1 METDNNDAVRVNI
14 EEGRAEIT
22 RIRTYIKDNKRYIEQ
37 NYGKDVTK
45 RRPEYKRLSD
55 SHLKKIITMI
65 TDLFQQY
72 YPATGYSDVETYLMH
87 QTLLDNNVDVVG
99 NARMVL
105 QTIDSIIKYPRRAQY
120 YYDCWKKEVDE
131 LRRRS
136 KMPEIMAPVGSWE
149 SLQAAIQG
157 GADAV
162 YFGVGKLNMR
172 SRSAANF
179 TVGDLPRIVQT
190 AQAAGVRTYLT
201 VNTIIYNNEIEEM
214 HSLVDAAQTAGI
226 SAVIASD
233 MAVITYANSIG
244 MEVHISTQCNVS
256 NTEAVRYYSR
266 FADVIVTAREL
277 PLKQVAEITQ
287 FIHDND
293 IRGPKGGLVQV
304 EVFAHG
310 ALCMSVSGK
319 CYLSLDNYNY
329 SANRG
334 ACLQVCRRGYIV
346 KDKESDLELE
356 IDNEYIMSPKDL
368 CTIGFLDKIV
378 KAGVRVLKIEG
389 RGRSA
394 DYVRT
399 VTECYRE
406 AVESIG
412 DGSYS
417 KEKIDGWMQRLATVF
432 NRGFWDGY
440 YLGRRLGEWSDRYGS
455 QATEQKV
462 YLGPVKNYFGRIGV
476 AEVHLQTDETLC
488 VGNEVMVIGETTGV
502 YRATVR
508 ELRTDRDPVA
518 EVHQGDCFSFATS
531 EPLRRGDKV
540 YRIDTVTDDF

>member
-1 METDNNDAVRVNI
+1 M
-14 EEGRAEIT
+14 
-22 RIRTYIKDNKRYIEQ
+22 
-37 NYGKDVTK
+37 
-45 RRPEYKRLSD
+45 S
-55 SHLKKIITMI
+55 
-65 TDLFQQY
+65 
-72 YPATGYSDVETYLMH
+72 
-87 QTLLDNNVDVVG
+87 
-99 NARMVL
+99 
-105 QTIDSIIKYPRRAQY
+105 
-120 YYDCWKKEVDE
+120 
-131 LRRRS
+131 
-136 KMPEIMAPVGSWE
+136 PVGSYE

-157 GADAV
+157 GANAV

-179 TVGDLPRIVQT
+179 TVGDLPRIVDICRQ
-190 AQAAGVRTYLT
+190 AGVRTYLT
-201 VNTIIYNNEIEEM
+201 VNTIIYNDEIEEM
-214 HSLVDAAQTAGI
+214 HALLHAAKEAGI

-233 MAVITYANSIG
+233 MAVITHANQIG
-244 MEVHISTQCNVS
+244 LEVHISTQCNVS

-277 PLKQVAEITQ
+277 PLRQVAEITQ
-287 FIHDND
+287 FIRDND
-293 IRGPKGGLVQV
+293 IRGPKGELVQV
-304 EVFAHG
+304 EIFAHG

-334 ACLQVCRRGYIV
+334 ACLQPCRRGYIV

-406 AVESIG
+406 AVEAIA
-412 DGSYS
+412 DGTYTQ
-417 KEKIDGWMQRLATVF
+417 ERIAEWTRRLSTVF

-440 YLGRRLGEWSDRYGS
+440 YLGRRLGEWSERYGS
-455 QATEQKV
+455 QATENKV
-462 YLGPVKNYFGRIGV
+462 YLGPVHNYFGRIGV
-476 AEVHLQTDETLC
+476 AEVQLQTDETLR
-488 VGNEVMVIGETTGV
+488 VGDEVMVIGETTGV
-502 YRATVR
+502 YRATIQ
-508 ELRTDRDPVA
+508 ELRTDRDPVP
-518 EVHQGDCFSFATS
+518 EVHQGDRFSFKIEDSSPSQGEVAAG
-531 EPLRRGDKV
+531 RRGVHRGDKV
-540 YRIDTVTDDF
+540 YRIDKLIDEF

>member
-1 METDNNDAVRVNI
+1 M
-14 EEGRAEIT
+14 
-22 RIRTYIKDNKRYIEQ
+22 NKI
-37 NYGKDVTK
+37 
-45 RRPEYKRLSD
+45 
-55 SHLKKIITMI
+55 
-65 TDLFQQY
+65 
-72 YPATGYSDVETYLMH
+72 
-87 QTLLDNNVDVVG
+87 
-99 NARMVL
+99 
-105 QTIDSIIKYPRRAQY
+105 
-120 YYDCWKKEVDE
+120 
-131 LRRRS
+131 
-136 KMPEIMAPVGSWE
+136 EIMSPVGSYE

-157 GADAV
+157 GANAV

-179 TVGDLPRIVQT
+179 TVDDLQRITQI
-190 AQAAGVRTYLT
+190 AREAGIRTYLT

-214 HSLVDAAQTAGI
+214 HALLEAAKAAGV
-226 SAVIASD
+226 SAIIASD
-233 MAVITYANSIG
+233 MAVISYANKIG
-244 MEVHISTQCNVS
+244 VEVHISTQCNVS
-256 NTEAVRYYSR
+256 NTEAVRWYAQ

-277 PLKQVAEITQ
+277 PLQQVAEITK
-287 FIHDND
+287 FISDND
-293 IRGPKGGLVQV
+293 IRGPKGELVQV

-334 ACLQVCRRGYIV
+334 ACLQLCRRGYIV

-406 AVESIG
+406 AVEAIA
-412 DGSYS
+412 DGTYS
-417 KEKIDGWMQRLATVF
+417 KEKIEGWVERLATVF

-440 YLGRRLGEWSDRYGS
+440 YLGRKLGEWSERYGS
-455 QATEQKV
+455 QATENKV
-462 YLGPVKNYFGRIGV
+462 FLGLIRNYFGKINV
-476 AEVHLQTDETLC
+476 AEVQLQTNETLR
-488 VGNEVMVIGETTGV
+488 VGDEVMVIGETTGV
-502 YRATVR
+502 YRDTIQ
-508 ELRTDRDPVA
+508 ELRTDRDPVP
-518 EVHQGDCFSFATS
+518 EVHQGDRFSFAS
-531 EPLRRGDKV
+531 KELLHRGDKV
-540 YRIDTVTDDF
+540 YRVDKVLDEF

>member
-1 METDNNDAVRVNI
+1 M
-14 EEGRAEIT
+14 
-22 RIRTYIKDNKRYIEQ
+22 
-37 NYGKDVTK
+37 
-45 RRPEYKRLSD
+45 S
-55 SHLKKIITMI
+55 
-65 TDLFQQY
+65 
-72 YPATGYSDVETYLMH
+72 
-87 QTLLDNNVDVVG
+87 
-99 NARMVL
+99 
-105 QTIDSIIKYPRRAQY
+105 
-120 YYDCWKKEVDE
+120 
-131 LRRRS
+131 
-136 KMPEIMAPVGSWE
+136 PVGSYE

-157 GADAV
+157 GANAV

-179 TVGDLPRIVQT
+179 TVDDLKRICSI
-190 AQAAGVRTYLT
+190 AHAAGVRTYLT
-201 VNTIIYNNEIEEM
+201 VNTIIYNSEIEEM
-214 HSLVDAAQTAGI
+214 HQLLQAAKEAGV
-226 SAVIASD
+226 SAIIASD
-233 MAVITYANSIG
+233 MAVITYANRIG
-244 MEVHISTQCNVS
+244 IEVHISTQCNVS
-256 NTEAVRYYSR
+256 NYEAVRYYAQ

-277 PLKQVAEITQ
+277 PLEQVAEITR
-287 FIHDND
+287 FIAASD
-293 IRGPKGGLVQV
+293 IRGPKGELVQV

-334 ACLQVCRRGYIV
+334 ACLQLCRRGYIV

-406 AVESIG
+406 AVEAIA

-440 YLGRRLGEWSDRYGS
+440 YLGRRLGEWSERYGS
-455 QATEQKV
+455 QATENKV
-462 YLGPVKNYFGRIGV
+462 YLGLVKNYFNRIGV
-476 AEVHLQTDETLC
+476 AEVQMQT
-488 VGNEVMVIGETTGV
+488 NEVLHPGDDIIVMGETTGV
-502 YRATVR
+502 YRATVK
-508 ELRTDRDPVA
+508 ELRLERDPVP
-518 EVHQGDCFSFATS
+518 EVHQGDRFSFATT

-540 YRIDTVTDDF
+540 YRVDKVIEEF